1 MKFLW
6 TTLTVTNMDASLAF
20 YQEIVGLKLQRRYAA
35 GPGMEIAF
43 LGEGET
49 QVELIQADAKPS
61 VTIGQDISMGFQVDS
76 LDRMLE
82 FVHSKGVAIA
92 VPPVQP
98 NPHIRFFYVEDPDGV
113 RVQFVEMM

>member
-6 TTLTVTNMDASLAF
+6 STLTVTNMDASIAF
-20 YQEIVGLKLQRRYAA
+20 YQEIVGLPLQRRTAA

-49 QVELIQADAKPS
+49 MVELIKADTKPV
-61 VTIGQDISMGFQVDS
+61 VTFGKDISLGFQVDS
-76 LDRMLE
+76 LDKMLE
-82 FVHSKGVAIA
+82 WVREKGIEIA

-98 NPHIRFFYVEDPDGV
+98 NPHIRFFYIEDPDGL
-113 RVQFVEMM
+113 RIQFAEMM

>member
-49 QVELIQADAKPS
+49 QVELIKADVKPS
-61 VTIGQDISMGFQVDS
+61 VAIGKDISMGFQVDS

-92 VPPVQP
+92 VSPVQP

>member
-20 YQEIVGLKLQRRYAA
+20 YQEIVGLKLQRRQVA

-49 QVELIQADAKPS
+49 QVELIKADAKPS
-61 VTIGQDISMGFQVDS
+61 VTIGKDISMGFQVDS

-82 FVHSKGVAIA
+82 FVRSKGVAIA

>member
-6 TTLTVTNMDASLAF
+6 TTLTVTDMDASLAF
-20 YQEIVGLKLQRRYAA
+20 YQDIVGLKLQRRYVA

-49 QVELIQADAKPS
+49 QVELIKADAKPA
-61 VTIGQDISMGFQVDS
+61 VTIGKDISIGFQVES
-76 LDRMLE
+76 LDRMLD
-82 FVHSKGVAIA
+82 FVREKGIAVA

-98 NPHIRFFYVEDPDGV
+98 NPHIRFFYIEDPNGL